1 MKKEPGLQGSYI
13 GENGFMYSTIKALTV
28 FAASLLLVIS
38 SASLAAPPPGKGKPG
53 GGGGDSG
60 GLSSVSKKNWGET
73 HVRRVLRAFA
83 YGGHATEA
91 QIDSWARMHPGDAVA
106 EILTFDFN
114 NEQLSPSED
123 ATADYCHSL
132 VALQDFWG
140 SDNPDNPLR
149 YDDRFRYSHLG
160 NGTNLRDDNY
170 QRTYSLAVSTRGCN
184 PFLYKTAFYLS
195 NYHGSIHERNAGDAL
210 IRDYFDDYML
220 VLNSGASLVE
230 VLTSGATHAAV
241 ARAYRHDGNRVKSND
256 DFVGNEDF
264 AREYLQLFFG
274 ILGTTIDSEYYETT
288 MIKNNARVLTG
299 MAIDQNDT
307 NFGSDDGS
315 DWYLSP
321 IIFSNHVDQR
331 GNNKN
336 NFSNHNAGCLEVLY
350 TDICGTTADEKLQAL
365 GPVAAEHEE
374 YLDNTPVKIINFFA
388 DDNLDENKIAQ
399 IRTSFADSNN
409 DLLAFL
415 QAYAASTAFHDEST
429 FKYFTAFDRN
439 LNIQNANFL
448 TNEGI
453 FTTKYWRNAHDRMRR
468 QGMEIFRPIRNVF
481 GHQTGVDALNNPFIF
496 RDAFFANSTF
506 PGMLSDVRLSYTL
519 SDGGPTQEW
528 VKDWSAVIPTDK
540 KGRYFV
546 DEVADWLWNR
556 FIGDDGK
563 NFDTIARAQVQ
574 ALLAEGV
581 DFALSV
587 DPGNTDPNAFYT
599 SAQISGDD
607 PVAANKNQD
616 NGNTQMDLSTD
627 EGNIRIGLAVN
638 FISLTPYSFAMEGK

>member
-1 MKKEPGLQGSYI
+1 
-13 GENGFMYSTIKALTV
+13 MYSNIKALKIFV
-28 FAASLLLVIS
+28 ASMFLVIS
-38 SASLAAPPPGKGKPG
+38 SSALSAPPSVKGKPG
-53 GGGGDSG
+53 GGGGGG
-60 GLSSVSKKNWGET
+60 GLSTVKKSNWDET
-73 HVRRVLRAFA
+73 HVRRVLRVFA
-83 YGGHATEA
+83 YGGHASES
-91 QIDSWARMHPGDAVA
+91 QINTWSRMQANDAVA

-114 NEQLSPSED
+114 NEKLSPSED

-140 SDNPDNPLR
+140 SDDPDNPLR
-149 YDDRFRYSHLG
+149 WDDRIRYSHLYT
-160 NGTNLRDDNY
+160 GTSLRDDNY
-170 QRTYSLAVSTRGCN
+170 QRTYTLAVSTRGCN

-195 NYHGSIHERNAGDAL
+195 NYHGSIHERNSGDAL
-210 IRDYFDDYML
+210 IRDYFDDYMA
-220 VLNSGASLVE
+220 VLNSGADFVE
-230 VLTSGATHAAV
+230 VLTAGASHAAV
-241 ARAYRHDGNRVKSND
+241 ARAYRHDGNRVRSNGS
-256 DFVGNEDF
+256 FVGNEDF

-274 ILGTTIDSEYYETT
+274 ILGTTIDSDYYETT

-299 MAIDQNDT
+299 MAVDQDPA
-307 NFGSDDGS
+307 NFGSDDAS

-321 IIFSNHVDQR
+321 IIFDNHTDLR

-336 NFSNHNAGCLEVLY
+336 NFSNHNADCLEVLF
-350 TDICGTTADEKLQAL
+350 TDICGTTAAEKLQAL
-365 GPVAAEHEE
+365 GPIAAAHEE
-374 YLDNTPVKIINFFA
+374 SMLNTPVKIISFFA
-388 DDNLDENKIAQ
+388 DDNLDESKITQ
-399 IRTSFADSNN
+399 IRVTWEDSNN

-415 QAYAASTAFHDEST
+415 QAYASSTAFHDEST

-453 FTTKYWRNAHDRMRR
+453 FATKYWRNAHDRMRR

-496 RDAFFANSTF
+496 RDAFFSNWF
-506 PGMLSDVRLSYTL
+506 DPGALSDVRLSYTL
-519 SDGGPTQEW
+519 SDGGPTEEW
-528 VKDWSAVIPTDK
+528 VKDWSAVVPVDK
-540 KGRYFV
+540 KGRRYV
-546 DEVADWLWNR
+546 EDVADWLWNR

-587 DPGNTDPNAFYT
+587 DPGNTDPDTFYT
-599 SAQISGDD
+599 SAEISGGD
-607 PVAANKNQD
+607 PVASSKNQD
-616 NGNTQMDLSTD
+616 NARTQMDLSTD

-638 FISLTPYSFAMEGK
+638 FISMTPYSFAMEGK